1 MEISTNLI
9 YWLVARVS
17 WQLSISHNVSLPITP
32 TPNNT
37 SIVMYNVCIHSSTGW
52 CINVWDRMTMD
63 YLLLMNKINNSMLQL
78 CPCPFW
84 SRLWWRKDLIWM
96 WELEGILNWLRKRS
110 WISLWRSGM
119 LIGKIIKKGK
129 FSLWRMRIRKKGI
142 RLYKN
147 RDSLKFKKYY

>member
-1 MEISTNLI
+1 MEILTNSI
-9 YWLVARVS
+9 CWLVAKVS

-63 YLLLMNKINNSMLQL
+63 YLLLMNKINNLMLL
-78 CPCPFW
+78 LYPCLFW
-84 SRLWWRKDLIWM
+84 KGLLWRKDLIWM
-96 WELEGILNWLRKRS
+96 LEQKDILNWLRRRS

-129 FSLWRMRIRKKGI
+129 FSLLRMRIKKKET
-142 RLYKN
+142 RLYKSKDN
-147 RDSLKFKKYY
+147 LKCKKF